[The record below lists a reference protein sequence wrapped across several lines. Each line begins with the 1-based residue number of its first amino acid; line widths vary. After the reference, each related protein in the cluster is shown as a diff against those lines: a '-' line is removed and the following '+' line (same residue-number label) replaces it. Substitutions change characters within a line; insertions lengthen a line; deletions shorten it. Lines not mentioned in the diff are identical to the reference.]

1 MLSSCQIII
10 IVLAAIFI
18 RSRWLPYSQL
28 PMSTQ
33 HISVPPVNHLRP
45 FVIALVL
52 AGALAWWF
60 DFSIWGGVFTFLPLW
75 FVAYIIVN
83 ANVHAAEE
91 AVKKADMD
99 RRLGITEKTRR
110 EGVTTL
116 QCVYLGGHKG
126 FRSSAQVTV
135 ALFGDRLRICN
146 LEGQPIIQFNV
157 GYEDIV
163 NFEVIT
169 PDHPYVMNLNVAGV
183 LTNAIAAG
191 EANAKRSAVV
201 EFTDQIGISHSVLLN
216 QFQKSTPEDFV
227 SAVYRKKLQQKV
239 GRSAAPEAAP
249 QLGGYRG
256 GADSGDDEV
265 SSERKRH
272 YVAANTVVR
281 KAPVLIVE
289 QRASEKK

>member
-1 MLSSCQIII
+1 
-10 IVLAAIFI
+10 
-18 RSRWLPYSQL
+18 
-28 PMSTQ
+28 MSTQ

-45 FVIALVL
+45 VVIAFILT
-52 AGALAWWF
+52 GALAWWL
-60 DFSIWGGVFTFLPLW
+60 DLSIWDGAFTFLPLW

-91 AVKKADMD
+91 AVKKADLD
-99 RRLGITEKTRR
+99 RRLGINEKTRR

-126 FRSSAQVTV
+126 FQSSAQVTV
-135 ALFGDRLRICN
+135 ALFDDQLRVCN
-146 LEGQPIIQFNV
+146 LDGQPMIQINV
-157 GYEDIV
+157 GYDDIF

-169 PDHPYVMNLNVAGV
+169 PDHPYVMNLNVAGA

-191 EANAKRSAVV
+191 QANAKRSAVV
-201 EFTDQIGISHSVLLN
+201 EFMDQIGISHSVLLN

-227 SAVYRKKLQQKV
+227 SAVYRKKLNHKV
-239 GRSAAPEAAP
+239 GRLAPPEAAP
-249 QLGGYRG
+249 QLAGYRS
-256 GADSGDDEV
+256 GADSAPDEV
-265 SSERKRH
+265 SSERKSH
-272 YVAANTVVR
+272 YVIPNKVVR